1 MSSDRRSRWLSG
13 GVLAV
18 VAACLIA
25 SVASERLRG
34 AQEPTVAQESAGRSA
49 TLLPDGRWLGLGGW
63 RTDGSPLPASMTE
76 RDGRTAT
83 FPAALHEP
91 RAGHSATLLPD
102 GSILVIG
109 GVDRSGRFVTS
120 VERYD
125 PSRHVFQ
132 TVRGA
137 QPFPRANHTATLLS
151 DGRVLVA
158 GGADA
163 SGEAVVETVLLDPTT
178 LTAAS
183 SAPALASA
191 RLRHRATLSAD
202 GRVRLTGGIDASG
215 RPIAD
220 DELLDWRG
228 GTGIR
233 VAPERGARELYV
245 GETDPIAGAVDVRR
259 NIRVWVRFSTA
270 VRVWTVND
278 RTVVLADAAG
288 NPVPVNV
295 TPAEAGM
302 LAFVRPLADLEAGAA
317 YTLTLDGPIAPDG
330 SPLPRTIVNFTT
342 EGQPSPPQPEGD
354 AVWIPDPRSGNGWRV
369 GRQPS
374 PWEQL
379 PRLQAPAGV
388 TAVSGQVLLLDGR
401 PLRGVSIRVGS
412 RSTTSDRSGRFLV
425 ESVGAGR
432 QLMIVDGRTA
442 GTSRRDYGVFKVGLD
457 LREGRTN
464 ELPYTNWMPRLD
476 TRHAVTISSPTTE
489 ETVLTTPYIPGLEVR
504 LPAGTIVRDIDHQP
518 VREVSITPVP
528 VDRPPFPLPVGVDV
542 PIYFTVQPGGAYLES
557 VAGGWPTGARIVY
570 PNYYRLKPSTE
581 LDFWQYDPEEK
592 GWHTYGVGRV
602 SPDATRIVPGP
613 GVAVYEFTGAM
624 VGFASFA
631 PAQGPPPCNPSEAA
645 DPVDLATGLYVDRH
659 TDLSISDVVPV
670 ALTRTYRTRDSRYRP
685 FGVGATHPYE
695 ILIIGD
701 TNPWTYAEIIMADG
715 SRVRYNRISAG
726 TGFADAVYEATE
738 APGECYKSRI
748 SWNSLRN
755 GWDLRFRDG
764 TIYRF
769 PDAEFATSP
778 SFAAIVGMTD
788 RFGNSLTFTRSAV
801 DGTLTRITSSN
812 GRYIDFTYDGNS
824 RITQARD
831 NALRTVGY
839 TYDAVGRLWK
849 VTDPDLGVT
858 EFAYDGADRLRTIK
872 DPAGAIALTNE
883 YDLSG
888 RVIRQ
893 KQADGSV
900 FQFAYTIGAGGA
912 ITQTDVTDPRG
923 FVRRVTFDAKGYW
936 LTDTRAVGKPEQ
948 QTVTVQRNASTHM
961 ITSYTD
967 GLGRRTTYA
976 YDTSGNLTGVTRLPD
991 TLNVTT
997 TMTYD
1002 PVFSQL
1008 ATTTDP
1014 LLHTTTYGYDAQG
1027 KLESITDHLSHA
1039 TTFTSNSRGQVTTIT
1054 DASGMRTLQYTQG
1067 HPTGFINGANE
1078 TLTRTFGVA
1087 GQVLTLVDPL
1097 GNTTTYQYDGA
1108 LRPRHVTDPLQQ
1120 VTSMTYDVIGNLQ
1133 SVTDART
1140 GLTTFTYDGMG
1151 RVTTRTDPLLR
1162 VESFVY
1168 DAAGNLV
1175 QWTDRRGV
1183 TTSYRYDGLNRRIEA
1198 IYADGSSTSYTY
1210 DAASRLRSVVDS
1222 HSGTTTLDYDDL
1234 DRLTS
1239 ETTSRGVVTYT
1250 YDAADRR
1257 ETMTVAGQPTITY
1270 GYDAANRLTTITQ
1283 SGATFTFTYDNAN
1296 RRTALLHPNGTS
1308 VEYGYD
1314 AASRVASLTYKQGAA
1329 VLGNLTYTYDAAGRR
1344 IEVGGTFARTSLP
1357 LPVSS
1362 TSYDAANQLTQW
1374 NGSTLTYDANGN
1386 LLSDG
1391 AREYSWDARNRL
1403 QAVGGVVPAS
1413 FVYDAV
1419 GRRIET
1425 SVNGNTKAF
1434 LYDGLDAVQELVGG
1448 AASTNSL
1455 FALAVDELLARSD
1468 AAGTRNVFGD
1478 ALGSTIAL
1486 VDGSGALATRYTYD
1500 PFGAA
1505 SQSGEASANPALFTG
1520 READDTGL
1528 FYYRARYY
1536 DPRAQRFISQDPLGL
1551 FAGPNLYAYV
1561 NNNPISFVDPLGLE
1575 RIADENVKNC
1585 MCSLWKAAQY
1595 GFDNRERAAWI
1606 VQADGARGCVNW
1618 PWSAESGRESW
1629 PANKPFPRGAEG
1641 IVHTHPTRATTG
1653 RSGPRPSSG
1662 GPPSDHAT
1670 ADKIQ
1675 KPVYVVSDDGIWK
1688 ATPNCKN
1695 PTKVANGDWQKDCP
1709 K

>member
-1 MSSDRRSRWLSG
+1 MSSDRQNRWLSG
-13 GVLAV
+13 CV
-18 VAACLIA
+18 VALTAAWLIA
-25 SVASERLRG
+25 SAANARLSG
-34 AQEPTVAQESAGRSA
+34 AQGRTAPQGATGRTA
-49 TLLPDGRWLGLGGW
+49 TLLPDGRWLHLGGW
-63 RTDGSPLPASMTE
+63 RADGSPEPASMTE
-76 RDGRTAT
+76 RDGRSASY
-83 FPAALHEP
+83 PVALHDP

-102 GSILVIG
+102 GSVLVIG
-109 GVDRSGRFVTS
+109 GTDRTGRFVAS
-120 VERYD
+120 FERYD
-125 PSRHVFQ
+125 PGRQVFE
-132 TVRGA
+132 TVRNV
-137 QPFPRANHTATLLS
+137 PLLRRANHTATLLS
-151 DGRVLVA
+151 DGRVLIA
-158 GGADA
+158 GGTGAT
-163 SGEAVVETVLLDPTT
+163 GHPVVETVLLDPTT
-178 LTAAS
+178 FTTAAS
-183 SAPALASA
+183 SPSLASA
-191 RLRHRATLSAD
+191 RVGHRASLSAD
-202 GRVRLTGGIDASG
+202 GRVRLTGGTDASG

-220 DELLDWRG
+220 DELLDWRDG
-228 GTGIR
+228 VGTR
-233 VAPERGARELYV
+233 VAAERGARELYV
-245 GETDPIAGAVDVRR
+245 SESEPIAGAADVRR
-259 NIRVWVRFSTA
+259 NTRLWARFSTP
-270 VRVWTVND
+270 VRVWTVNE

-288 NPVPVNV
+288 HAVPIHV
-295 TPAEAGM
+295 TPVEAGM
-302 LAFVRPLADLEAGAA
+302 LAFVRPLADLEAGAT
-317 YTLTLDGPIAPDG
+317 YTLTLDGLSAPDG
-330 SPLPRTIVNFTT
+330 LLLPTTIVTFTT
-342 EGQPSPPQPEGD
+342 EGQRPPTTPEQGD
-354 AVWIPDPRSGNGWRV
+354 GVWIPDPRARNGWRV
-369 GRQPS
+369 GRKPS

-401 PLRGVSIRVGS
+401 PLPGVSIKVGN
-412 RSTTSDRSGRFLV
+412 RTTTSDRSGRFLV
-425 ESVGAGR
+425 DSIDAGR
-432 QLMIVDGRTA
+432 QMMIVDGRTA
-442 GTSRRDYGVFKVGLD
+442 GSTRREYGVFKVGLD
-457 LREGRTN
+457 LRDGRTN

-476 TRHAVTISSPTTE
+476 TRHAATITSPTAE
-489 ETVLTTPYIPGLEVR
+489 DTVLTTPYIPGLEVR
-504 LPAGTIVRDIDHQP
+504 LPRGTIIRDIDNEV
-518 VREVSITPVP
+518 VREVTITPIP

-557 VAGGWPTGARIVY
+557 VASGWPTGAQIVY

-624 VGFASFA
+624 VGFTSFA

-670 ALTRTYRTRDSRYRP
+670 AVTRTYRTRDSRFRP
-685 FGVGATHPYE
+685 FGIGATHPYE

-701 TNPWTYAEIIMADG
+701 TNPWTYAEIVMADG
-715 SRVRYNRISAG
+715 SRVHYNRISAG
-726 TGFADAVYEATE
+726 TGFADAVYESTDT
-738 APGECYKSRI
+738 PGECYKSKI
-748 SWNSLRN
+748 SWNNVRN

-764 TIYRF
+764 TIYKF
-769 PDAEFATSP
+769 PDAELATSP
-778 SFAAIVGMTD
+778 AFAAIVGVTD
-788 RFGNSLTFTRSAV
+788 RFGNNLTFTRSTF
-801 DGTLTRITSSN
+801 DGSLTRITSSN
-812 GRYIDFTYDGNS
+812 GRYIDFTYDGNG

-839 TYDAVGRLWK
+839 AYDTVGRLWK

-858 EFAYDGADRLRTIK
+858 EYAYDGADRLRTIK
-872 DPAGAIALTNE
+872 DPTGAIALTNE

-888 RVIRQ
+888 RVISQ

-900 FQFAYTIGAGGA
+900 YQFAYTIGAGGA

-948 QTVTVQRNASTHM
+948 QTLTVERNASTHA

-976 YDTSGNLTGVTRLPD
+976 YDTSGNLTGVTRLPA

-1002 PVFSQL
+1002 PVYNQL

-1027 KLESITDHLSHA
+1027 KLESITDHLNHA
-1039 TTFTSNSRGQVTTIT
+1039 TTFTTNSRGQVTTIT
-1054 DASGMRTLQYTQG
+1054 DASGIQTLQYTLG
-1067 HPTGFINGANE
+1067 HPTGFVNGANE

-1087 GQVLTLVDPL
+1087 GQVLTSVDPL

-1108 LRPRHVTDPLQQ
+1108 LRPRYVTDPLQQ
-1120 VTSMTYDVIGNLQ
+1120 VTSLTYDAIGNLQ

-1140 GLTTFTYDGMG
+1140 GLTAFTYDGMG
-1151 RVTTRTDPLLR
+1151 RVKTRTDPLLR

-1168 DAAGNLV
+1168 DASGNLV
-1175 QWTDRRGV
+1175 QWTDRRGL
-1183 TTSYRYDGLNRRIEA
+1183 TTTYRYDGLNRRIEST
-1198 IYADGSSTSYTY
+1198 YADGSSSAFTY
-1210 DAASRLRSVVDS
+1210 DAANRLRSVVDS

-1239 ETTSRGVVTYT
+1239 ETTPRGVVTYT

-1296 RRTALLHPNGTS
+1296 RPTALLYPNGTS

-1314 AASRVASLTYKQGAA
+1314 AASRVASLTYKQGST
-1329 VLGNLTYTYDAAGRR
+1329 VLGNLTYAYDAAGRR
-1344 IEVGGTFARTSLP
+1344 IEMGGTFARTSLP
-1357 LPVSS
+1357 APVTS

-1374 NGSTLTYDANGN
+1374 NGATLTYDANGN

-1419 GRRIET
+1419 GRRIEA
-1425 SVNGNTKAF
+1425 SVNGSTRAF
-1434 LYDGLDAVQELVGG
+1434 LYDGINAVQEQVGG
-1448 AASTNSL
+1448 VPSANAL
-1455 FALAVDELLARSD
+1455 FALAVDELLARTD
-1468 AAGTRNVFGD
+1468 AAGTRTVFGD

-1486 VDGSGALATRYTYD
+1486 VNGSGALATRYTYD

-1520 READDTGL
+1520 READDSGL

-1536 DPRAQRFISQDPLGL
+1536 DPRAQRFISEDPLGL
-1551 FAGPNLYAYV
+1551 LAGPNLYAYV
-1561 NNNPISFVDPLGLE
+1561 ENNPVSFTDPMGLE
-1575 RIADENVKNC
+1575 RVADENVKKC
-1585 MCSLWKAAQY
+1585 MCDLWKAASY
-1595 GFDNRERAAWI
+1595 GWDRTERSAWI
-1606 VQADGARGCVNW
+1606 VQADGTRGCVVW
-1618 PWSAESGRESW
+1618 PHTATPGKETWRG
-1629 PANKPFPRGAEG
+1629 PIPRGSEA

-1662 GPPSDHAT
+1662 QGEDHDTAT
-1670 ADKIQ
+1670 AQ
-1675 KPVYVVSDDGIWK
+1675 KMPVYVVSDDGIWK
-1688 ATPNCKN
+1688 ARPNCKT
-1695 PTKVANGDWQKDCP
+1695 PTKVAERDWQKEC
-1709 K
+1709 KK